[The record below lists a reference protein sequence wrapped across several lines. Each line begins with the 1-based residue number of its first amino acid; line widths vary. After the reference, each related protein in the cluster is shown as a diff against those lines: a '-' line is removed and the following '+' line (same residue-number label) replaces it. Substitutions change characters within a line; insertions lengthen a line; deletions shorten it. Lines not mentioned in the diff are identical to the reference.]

1 MTAGRTA
8 WTGRLTALLCA
19 LTLSLATALPTPHVP
34 RLIKVL
40 TDHAEM
46 VAEHGHSHGLEEDIA
61 WALHGH
67 SHEKMDHDHSVAV
80 LPEHRFDVMALKVDV
95 LWHAPDTGYR
105 PPPVYRQLRPPSA

>member
-34 RLIKVL
+34 RLIQVL
-40 TDHAEM
+40 SDHAEM

-61 WALHGH
+61 WASHGH
-67 SHEKMDHDHSVAV
+67 SVAMRRWTTTMAV
-80 LPEHRFDVMALKVDV
+80 LPEHRFDVMALEVDV
-95 LWHAPDTGYR
+95 LWHAPDTEYQ
-105 PPPVYRQLRPPSA
+105 PPPVYRQLRPPRA